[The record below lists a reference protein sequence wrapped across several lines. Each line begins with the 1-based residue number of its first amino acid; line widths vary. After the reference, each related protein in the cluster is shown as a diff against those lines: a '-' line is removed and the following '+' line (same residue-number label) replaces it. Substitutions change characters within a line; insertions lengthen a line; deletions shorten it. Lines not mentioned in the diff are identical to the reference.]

1 MIYLKPKRLFVV
13 VDIYRLKVTISKNT
27 PFLVNFDLIL
37 WVFFYSSY
45 KSFGQAEQLRSN

>member
-27 PFLVNFDLIL
+27 PFLVNFDLIYG
-37 WVFFYSSY
+37 YSFILLINLLV
-45 KSFGQAEQLRSN
+45 KQNN